1 MHSDV
6 SLIKVIGKKGMLIL
20 WHTLSILAYISDLN
34 MYTYIFFF
42 TNKDKLV
49 ADRR

>member
-1 MHSDV
+1 
-6 SLIKVIGKKGMLIL
+6 MLIL

-34 MYTYIFFF
+34 MYTYIIFFF